1 MGTYT
6 TLTDQPLDIHMDDDW
21 YDNGWSI
28 SEGKAI
34 HVSCNEGTIK
44 NNTMP
49 TEAGEEYKVRF
60 VVSGYSS
67 GEVIPIIGGTN
78 GTPVT
83 ANGTYEQTI
92 TAADASGLKFFSDG
106 DLTIELIRVSLG
118 EVPATTFSFDKNNL
132 KWTSYWSYA
141 PEMAARFLDGY
152 FLWKDGVLWKANEN
166 ELRNNFF
173 GEQYPSIIEFYV
185 NINPN
190 TVKTF
195 YSIREVGTHA
205 WEVSDVYIRPR
216 AGKKSGQRSRIRKN
230 RFRQLQ
236 GAFFADF
243 LRNIDDP
250 RFNDPD
256 IALFKGAVLQGEVA
270 KITLEINETEEVR
283 LVSVD
288 VLGSVSEYSY

>member
-1 MGTYT
+1 MGTYS
-6 TLTDQPLDIHMDDDW
+6 TLTNEPIDIHMDADW

-49 TEAGEEYKVRF
+49 TEVDEEYKVSF

-67 GEVIPIIGGTN
+67 GEVTPIIGGTY

-92 TAADASGLKFFSDG
+92 TAADSSGLKFWSDG
-106 DLTIELIRVSLG
+106 DLTIALIRVSLG

-132 KWTSYWSYA
+132 KWTSYWSYS

-152 FLWKDGVLWKANEN
+152 FLWKDGRLWKANEN

-173 GEQYPSIIEFYV
+173 GEQYPSIIKFYV
-185 NINPN
+185 NIEPSA
-190 TVKTF
+190 VKNF
-195 YSIREVGTHA
+195 YTIRLKSNKVWAATEIMIPPRVG
-205 WEVSDVYIRPR
+205 
-216 AGKKSGQRSRIRKN
+216 KSQGQRSRLKKG
-230 RFRQLQ
+230 RFKVYQ
-236 GAFFADF
+236 GDFFADF
-243 LRNIDDP
+243 MRDMNDP
-250 RFNDPD
+250 RFLNELD
-256 IALFKGAVLQGEVA
+256 ALTQGALLQGNWME
-270 KITLEINETEEVR
+270 ITLENNDTGEVR
-283 LVSVD
+283 MVSVD
-288 VLGSVSEYSY
+288 VQVDVQNYSY